1 VVQMGGSRRE
11 AVEGQVRVRRR
22 VLATHAFAITTA
34 AFAVVALLAT
44 ATAALT
50 TRQARPPKSRN
61 CDPPAEPG
69 EAGNNGNTRND
80 AGFVPV
86 LADAIV
92 GVCAG
97 QRAAANPGTK
107 SVTAGP
113 HDSQRQSVY
122 RT

>member
-1 VVQMGGSRRE
+1 MTPP
-11 AVEGQVRVRRR
+11 R
-22 VLATHAFAITTA
+22 VLRKGWLLGVLLVAPFMAQA

-61 CDPPAEPG
+61 CGPRAEPG
-69 EAGNNGNTRND
+69 EAGNNDDTRYD
-80 AGFVPV
+80 ASFAPV

-97 QRAAANPGTK
+97 QQAATNPGTK
-107 SVTAGP
+107 SGTAGP
-113 HDSQRQSVY
+113 HDSQRQGVY